1 MKQIF
6 LCTALFLSLIACK
19 KEQSTETTASQIE
32 KDSTTT
38 ATTPTAGSASENATF
53 DINTIPVSDKD
64 LGKFPYLNAPDTY
77 KYGYGDDGIKP
88 GEISD
93 FDKEYFAVNGK
104 LIPQEGKT
112 CKVRIEKKQGTGSF
126 NSLVVKKSYEKA
138 ILALGGVQ
146 VNNVPVP
153 QSEIDRIGNKEL
165 VDKKYGYS
173 IDFNLLDD
181 VKTFVIRTKDKE
193 VWIQFSLM
201 NNESGN
207 ITILEKG
214 NLETVAV
221 TKITAETI
229 KKDIDAAGKA
239 VLNIN
244 FDTDK
249 ATLKADGQEVIN
261 EIAAVL
267 KANPTLKLSVEG
279 HTDNTGTPDKNK
291 KLSVNRATT
300 VMNYLVA
307 IGIPKANLKAT
318 GYGAEKPLAPNT
330 SDENKAKNRRVE
342 LVKF

>member
-1 MKQIF
+1 MRRII
-6 LCTALFLSLIACK
+6 LCTALLLSIIACK
-19 KEQSTETTASQIE
+19 KEQTTETTTKEVAT
-32 KDSTTT
+32 DSVV
-38 ATTPTAGSASENATF
+38 TTPKTSGTTPENGTF

-77 KYGYGDDGIKP
+77 KYNMGEDGITKSN
-88 GEISD
+88 ISD

-104 LIPQEGKT
+104 LIAQEGKT
-112 CKVRIEKKQGTGSF
+112 CKVWIEKKQGAGPF
-126 NSLVVKKSYEKA
+126 NSLVVEKSYEKA

-146 VNNVPVP
+146 VNNVAVP
-153 QSEIDRIGNKEL
+153 KSEIDRVGDKEL
-165 VDKKYGYS
+165 VDKKYGHS

-181 VKTFVIRTKDKE
+181 IKTFVIRTKDKE
-193 VWIQFSLM
+193 VWIQFNLM
-201 NNESGN
+201 NNESGKL
-207 ITILEKG
+207 TVLEKG
-214 NLETVAV
+214 NLETLAV

-239 VLNIN
+239 ILNIN

-249 ATLKADGQEVIN
+249 ATLKPDGQEVVN
-261 EIAAVL
+261 QIATVL
-267 KANPTLKLSVEG
+267 KDNPTLKLSIEG
-279 HTDNTGTPDKNK
+279 HTDNTGLADKNK
-291 KLSVNRATT
+291 KLSVERATT

>member
-1 MKQIF
+1 MKRIL
-6 LCTALFLSLIACK
+6 LCTALFLSLLSCK
-19 KEQSTETTASQIE
+19 KEQNAETKTTETVKDSVTPVTQTAS
-32 KDSTTT
+32 DS
-38 ATTPTAGSASENATF
+38 PENGTF
-53 DINTIPVSDKD
+53 DINTIPVSNKD

-88 GEISD
+88 NEISD

-112 CKVRIEKKQGTGSF
+112 CKVRIEKKQETGSF
-126 NSLVVKKSYEKA
+126 NSLVVEKSYEKA

-146 VNNVPVP
+146 VNNIPVP
-153 QSEIDRIGNKEL
+153 KSEIDRVGNKEL
-165 VDKKYGYS
+165 IDKKFGHS

-181 VKTFVIRTKDKE
+181 IKTFVIRTKDKE

-201 NNESGN
+201 NNESGD

-214 NLETVAV
+214 NLETLAV

-239 VLNIN
+239 ILNIN

-249 ATLKADGQEVIN
+249 ATLKADGQEVVN
-261 EIAAVL
+261 QIAAVL
-267 KANPTLKLSVEG
+267 KASPTLKLSIEG
-279 HTDNTGTPDKNK
+279 HTDNTGTTDKNK
-291 KLSVNRATT
+291 KLSVDRATT

-318 GYGAEKPLAPNT
+318 GYGSEKPLAPNT

>member
-1 MKQIF
+1 MKRIL
-6 LCTALFLSLIACK
+6 LCTALFLSLLSCK
-19 KEQSTETTASQIE
+19 KEQTTETTTTE
-32 KDSTTT
+32 TVKDTVTS
-38 ATTPTAGSASENATF
+38 TTPTATSSTENAAF
-53 DINTIPVSDKD
+53 DINSIPVSDKD
-64 LGKFPYLNAPDTY
+64 LGKFPYLAAPDTY
-77 KYGYGDDGIKP
+77 KYGYGDDGIKAS
-88 GEISD
+88 EISE

-104 LIPQEGKT
+104 LIAQEGKT
-112 CKVRIEKKQGTGSF
+112 CKVRIEKKQATGPF
-126 NSLVVKKSYEKA
+126 NSLVVEKSYEKA

-153 QSEIDRIGNKEL
+153 KSEIDRIGNKEL
-165 VDKKYGYS
+165 VDKKYGHS

-201 NNESGN
+201 NNESGD
-207 ITILEKG
+207 ITVLEKG
-214 NLETVAV
+214 NLETLAV

-249 ATLKADGQEVIN
+249 ATLKTDGQEVVN
-261 EIAAVL
+261 QIAAVL
-267 KANPTLKLSVEG
+267 KANPTLKLSIEG
-279 HTDNTGTPDKNK
+279 HTDNTGTADKNK
-291 KLSVNRATT
+291 KLSIDRATT

-330 SDENKAKNRRVE
+330 SEDNKAKNRRVE